1 VLYNNIKQEIAKF
14 DALIAAV
21 ELFDV
26 YQGANL
32 PPGQKSLAFH
42 LTYSSPDR
50 TLTAA
55 EVDAVQNKLILHLQ
69 QKFEAQ
75 IRNF

>member
-1 VLYNNIKQEIAKF
+1 VVKEIVLYNNIKQEIAKF

-26 YQGANL
+26 YQGDNL
-32 PPGQKSLAFH
+32 PAGQKSLAFH

-50 TLTAA
+50 T
-55 EVDAVQNKLILHLQ
+55 
-69 QKFEAQ
+69 
-75 IRNF
+75 